1 MLKNNFLFVY
11 DVFSTGGAFNSL
23 LTNSGARFV
32 GLAKAVGF
40 EFWTNGFYSIAAKN
54 KQGNS
59 IVGEVYRMNGN
70 TTINV
75 LKNIRT
81 LDDLCEAEIH
91 FINAGEALKRLNR
104 YPHVSFYPSLPK
116 EAWLFYRRT
125 IYKKE
130 FKRKV

>member
-1 MLKNNFLFVY
+1 MPKNNFLFVY
-11 DVFSTGGAFNSL
+11 DSFSTGGAFNSL
-23 LTNSGARFV
+23 LTNSGARLV

-40 EFWTNGFYSIAAKN
+40 EFWSNGFYSIAAKN

-59 IVGEVYRMNGN
+59 IAGEVYRMNGN

-81 LDDLCEAEIH
+81 LDDLCEAEIY
-91 FINAGEALKRLNR
+91 FIDADDALKRLNR
-104 YPHVSFYPSLPK
+104 YPHISFYPLLPK
-116 EAWLFYRRT
+116 EAWLFYRQ
-125 IYKKE
+125 KVNKSE